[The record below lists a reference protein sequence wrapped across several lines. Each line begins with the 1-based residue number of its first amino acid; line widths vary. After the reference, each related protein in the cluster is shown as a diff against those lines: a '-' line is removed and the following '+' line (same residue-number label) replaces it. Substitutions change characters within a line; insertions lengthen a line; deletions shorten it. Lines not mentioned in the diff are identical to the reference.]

1 MKTKAQ
7 RIYDV
12 LAANIQNGTYKPN
25 SKLPSEHD
33 LIAQYDVSR
42 GTIRTA
48 LDMLSQD
55 GYIQR
60 LKGKGSI
67 VLDVA
72 KYNFPVTG
80 LVSFKEV
87 SKIMHGQVR
96 TIVNELL
103 LIRPDDFVQSQLD
116 VGPTDDVWRVARTRE
131 IQGERIILDVDY
143 FDRKFVPYLTK
154 DICADSIYEYLEK
167 ELNLSIS
174 FAKKE
179 IVVDSATDEDKAWLD
194 LGDFSYVVVVKNH
207 VYLEDVSLFQYTE
220 SRHRPDKFQFVDF
233 ARRNYLSKK

>member
-7 RIYDV
+7 AIYDA

-25 SKLPSEHD
+25 SKLPSEYD
-33 LIAQYDVSR
+33 LIEQYGVSR
-42 GTIRTA
+42 GTIRQA
-48 LDMLSQD
+48 LEMLSQD

-67 VLDVA
+67 VLDIR

-87 SKIMHGQVR
+87 SKMMHGDVR
-96 TIVNELL
+96 TIVNELTVVQ
-103 LIRPDDFVQSQLD
+103 PDDFIQSQLD
-116 VGPTDDVWRVARTRE
+116 VGPTDDVWRVVRTRE
-131 IQGERIILDVDY
+131 IQGEKIILDIDY
-143 FDRKFVPYLTK
+143 FDRKYVPFLTK
-154 DICADSIYEYLEK
+154 EICTDSIYEYLEN
-167 ELNLSIS
+167 ELHLSIS

-179 IVVDSATDEDKAWLD
+179 IVVESATDEDKAALD
-194 LGDFSYVVVVKNH
+194 LGDFPYVVIVKNH
-207 VYLEDVSLFQYTE
+207 VYLEDASLFEYTE

-233 ARRNYLSKK
+233 ARRNHLNKK